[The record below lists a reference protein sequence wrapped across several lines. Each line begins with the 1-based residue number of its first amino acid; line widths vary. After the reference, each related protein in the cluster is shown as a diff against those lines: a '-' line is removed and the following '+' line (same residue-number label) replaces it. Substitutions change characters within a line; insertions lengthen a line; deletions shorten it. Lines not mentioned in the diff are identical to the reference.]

1 MCFPSKKQKSNFTD
15 DTNKPTSSTEIGRNV
30 KSTKGR
36 PASTLSTSRQ
46 TLPHPVTTQTQL
58 DMTTPKV
65 AIIIYTM
72 YGHIGK
78 RSFHC
83 PPHIVVHTHSFFFA
97 IDIQLLRQKK
107 PASKVQ
113 AEKLI
118 SISTSSFHWLKIH
131 RLTPLCFVLEWP
143 KPFPKRSSRRC
154 TLQRSPITLSSP
166 LISWPPMMPLSWVSP
181 PGMETCPLN
190 GRYVHAHINYLT
202 SADEQLLL

>member
-30 KSTKGR
+30 KTTKGQ
-36 PASTLSTSRQ
+36 PASTPPTSRQ

-72 YGHIGK
+72 YSHIGK
-78 RSFHC
+78 RSLHC
-83 PPHIVVHTHSFFFA
+83 PSHIVVHTHSFSCYLYPVA
-97 IDIQLLRQKK
+97 E
-107 PASKVQ
+107 
-113 AEKLI
+113 AEKAGIESAGGKVDIYQYEFIPLI
-118 SISTSSFHWLKIH
+118 KIH
-131 RLTPLCFVLEWP
+131 HLTPLSFVLEWL

-154 TLQRSPITLSSP
+154 TLQRSPITLLSP
-166 LISWPPMMPLSWVSP
+166 PISWPPMMLLSWVSL

-190 GRYVHAHINYLT
+190 GRYVHAHK
-202 SADEQLLL
+202 LLD